1 VSDPVSRRRRV
12 PLAPRRRALVGSFA
26 EKGIGKMRQQA
37 HRFRRT
43 FRIACACLVRKQV
56 HRISS
61 ALRIACACLLIMA
74 AFAARAGDVQGR
86 DDTTASVT
94 LATIDSAQTGAVYKL
109 YVYLPDS
116 YATGNATYPVIYATD
131 GDAAF
136 PPEGRFVNFTKILQR
151 RRIDAILVGIGGTER
166 RNKDFLLPG
175 AKAYHEFITQ
185 ELIPFIDSHF
195 RTDPKR
201 RILSGISYGGAF
213 VVTSLFLEAPDKLY
227 FSDYISAEGSFFLR
241 SFIAQERA
249 FSGTIG
255 TRSIPATLILA
266 RGSVTSKVRQQ
277 EFSAAI
283 GSRNNPAM
291 SNLARDFNEA
301 TNGAEVAAFYR
312 RMVDR
317 HYPGLILIQTHFP
330 TDHIGTDNPSFEDAV
345 VRILKSG

>member
-26 EKGIGKMRQQA
+26 EKGIGKMR
-37 HRFRRT
+37 
-43 FRIACACLVRKQV
+43 KQV
-56 HRISS
+56 NRISS